1 MIFQKETHSPLEV
14 LATGEAKFAGEFMP
28 GMNPY
33 YAYPVVST
41 VAHGKIL
48 SIDPKEALAQEDV
61 IGFYTAS
68 DIPGKNSIGAV
79 QRNEEPLLAFD
90 EVNYVGQPV
99 GFVLAK
105 TRLAAI
111 KAADSVVVK
120 IEELPSILSYDEAIA
135 VKSYYSTPLVIESGD
150 LKKGFEDAP
159 HIVEGVFET
168 GAQEHAYI
176 ETNRSF
182 ALPGDHNTGI
192 KLYCATQGITD
203 VQEVISLLLAI
214 PNHDVEVD
222 VFRVGGGFGGKERG
236 GTMWAGI
243 AALGCYKT
251 HHPVSIILDRKD
263 DLAWTGKRH
272 PFRITYK
279 VGCDRLGR
287 ITAFDVVMDA
297 NGGYYE
303 DFTVAIME
311 RAMLGIDGAYFLPTS
326 RIEGRSCKTHLPS
339 NTAFRGFG
347 APQATLAMEIIL
359 SEIAHTVSL
368 PLLEV
373 QKINFYKEGDET
385 PYGQKVYEVAS
396 PYLLERLDER
406 INLGQKRKEVDEFN
420 RTHRFVKRGIGFVP
434 VKYGIGFT
442 ATFLNQAN
450 ALVYVYS
457 DGSISVSHGGIEMGQ
472 GLYTK
477 IQKIVA
483 TTFNVN
489 PERIKVETTNTKRIG
504 SVASTAAS
512 TGTDLNGWAAH
523 LAASEIV
530 TSLKDAASQFLFETY
545 HLIQNPASIIFK
557 DDMWWDSRL
566 RDKKHT
572 FDELASYAYFNRYS
586 LGAQGHYAT
595 PGISYDMEK
604 GKGTPFSYFT
614 TGNSFV
620 ISEIDILSGMSRLI
634 EVFITHEGGHVIDE
648 AIDKGQ
654 IAGGFMQGYGFATME
669 EWVSSEKGKPLSTS
683 FSTYKV
689 PLISDYPEIFSSELL
704 VSENALS
711 SVFGSKGVGEPPLL
725 YGLAGFMAIR
735 DAIESNFSTPVLCQL
750 KHPATC
756 EHVLLEIERL
766 KNEQIYQ

>member
-1 MIFQKETHSPLEV
+1 MIFQKDAHSPLEV
-14 LATGEAKFAGEFMP
+14 LSTGEAKFAGEYMP
-28 GMNPY
+28 GMSPY
-33 YAYPVVST
+33 YAYPVVSPI
-41 VAHGKIL
+41 AHGKIL
-48 SIDPKEALAQEDV
+48 SIDAKEALAQEGV

-79 QRNEEPLLAFD
+79 QRNEEPLLAS
-90 EVNYVGQPV
+90 EYVNYVGQPV
-99 GFVLAK
+99 GFVLAE
-105 TRLAAI
+105 TRIVAM
-111 KAADSVVVK
+111 KASYSVKVK
-120 IEELPSILSYDEAIA
+120 IEELPPILTYDEAVA
-135 VKSYYSTPLVIESGD
+135 LQSYYSTPLVIASGD
-150 LKKGFEDAP
+150 VKEGLQKSEYV
-159 HIVEGVFET
+159 VEGVFET

-182 ALPGDHNTGI
+182 ALPGDHDTGI

-251 HHPVSIILDRKD
+251 NRPVAIILDRKD

-279 VGCDRLGR
+279 VGCNTQGR

-311 RAMLGIDGAYFLPTS
+311 RAMLGIDGAYYLPIS

-373 QKINFYKEGDET
+373 QKINFYKEGDST
-385 PYGQKVYEVAS
+385 PYGQNVYEVAS
-396 PYLLERLDER
+396 PYLLERLDKR
-406 INLGQKRKEVDEFN
+406 IDFIQKRKEVDEFN

-450 ALVYVYS
+450 ALVYLYS

-483 TTFNVN
+483 TTFNVR
-489 PERIKVETTNTKRIG
+489 PERVKVETTNTKRIG

-523 LAASEIV
+523 LAASDIV
-530 TSLKDAASQFLFETY
+530 EELKKAASQCLFEKY
-545 HLIQNPASIIFK
+545 HLIQNPASITFK
-557 DDMWWDSRL
+557 DDMWWDDRM
-566 RDKKHT
+566 RDARHT
-572 FDELASYAYFNRYS
+572 FNELASYAYFNRYS

-620 ISEIDILSGMSRLI
+620 ISEIDILNGMNRLI
-634 EVFITHEGGHVIDE
+634 EVFITHEGGHIIDE

-669 EWVSSEKGKPLSTS
+669 DWVSDDKGKPLSTS

-704 VSENALS
+704 ESQNALS

-735 DAIESNFSTPVLCQL
+735 DAIESNFSQKITCKL

-756 EHVLLEIERL
+756 ENVLMEIERL
-766 KNEQIYQ
+766 KNEMS